1 MSVIVNGKYPDENN
15 RIQLTSQDIN
25 MSYSENISI
34 YGKIE
39 QLQSNVNGFND
50 TLGIIIG
57 NNNYVTINDKINNIY
72 TTKTSIAT
80 SIMNKGVKMPQTT
93 PFERYSEY
101 IDKIQCVTEQEL
113 PPQQQEQIK
122 YLVRFIDYDGT
133 VLKQESVLEGS
144 GITAPQLPS
153 HKNLVFFGWNNSFEK
168 VYNDLQIGAIYN
180 TVSNKCYFEL
190 QIQHDGDDAFI
201 SFNVEEVL
209 STVGG
214 NIVINWGDSI
224 IISENIALGQTGIFN
239 FKHTYSSKDI
249 YQIVV
254 EFTNLNVSFNRNC
267 FCDYEN
273 NLNYNYQLLSAKIGN
288 KITKINAYAFN
299 NCYRLKSVSL
309 PNGIKQISNF
319 SFQNCYML
327 ENINF
332 PVTLTV
338 LGKSVFNYCKSLQKI
353 TFPNG
358 INSIGDNC
366 FFGCSQLQKLVLIL
380 KNKECELG
388 QYLFGNCLQ
397 LKNVVYS
404 VNKIPSYCF
413 YQCYSLQNF
422 LNLISIISIGNN
434 SFQQC
439 TQLKNISLYV
449 TQIPSYCF
457 YNCYSLQNI
466 KINNK
471 ITRVGSNAF
480 YNCNSLENIK
490 FNYGV
495 QEISESAFE
504 SCTNLKT
511 IDLRSGLSS
520 IGNRAFYNCDSLQKI
535 TMSYESTSLER
546 NQFRFSE
553 STTIGSNAFYN
564 CMSLRD
570 LKITCLLSDGNYGD
584 VSIGTN
590 CFNNCINLQ
599 SFDLKANNV
608 TLGEGSFQNC
618 YELSLLNIEGNFKKY
633 ENRLFYNCKNLKE
646 ITIKQSITEIGGEV
660 FVGCYS
666 LQTVNV
672 QGKTP
677 AIIVQNSYDVNNIF
691 CIYVPNSSY
700 SNYKK
705 VWSYVEDKIIGNIT
719 EEEQLNIPLTF
730 VAQEVGATVKFEKIG
745 EYDISNFL
753 WRRGDGIDDGIGWLP
768 YEFGTQI
775 PVSGVNEKGQTVESV
790 QFCSFNSFLA
800 LSEQKYIHCVTKGKV
815 SAFGNVLSL
824 IDNRSITKQYCFYA
838 LFKDC
843 VDLITMPIFKST
855 ASAPY
860 CCKSMFEGCTS
871 LIQTKSFRIS
881 FISNNCFEYMFKDCT
896 SLIQNKGV
904 LTSSILSDYCYYGMF
919 QGCINLKNIYNL
931 SFDEAS
937 ISCCQRMFYGCTNL
951 LADIDLIIKSYSEN
965 SYKQMFENCK
975 NLKINVIFST
985 NHLAVSCC
993 ERMFC
998 GSGIFKTPENFSFYN
1013 FPEKCFKQMF
1023 MECQNL
1029 LNVTNL
1035 ISSQQHEQ
1043 TIEGMI
1049 KKYNSEFEDECC
1061 FMMFAGCKNIKNQPQ
1076 IFAKTIGNY
1085 SCEAMFT
1092 GTGLQHVNNITTDS
1106 LSEHSFA
1113 YMFGSYYD
1121 IKKYDGCN
1129 LIKDIPTIKSF
1140 SNNPIQLGDYSCL
1153 GMFSGCQSLE
1163 DISYQILGLFLS
1175 TKQGCYSQM
1184 FSGCHNL
1191 TGYVNQVIDGKKEK
1205 ILLPSMI
1212 LSNYCYEGMFE
1223 DCYSLTETPELPSSN
1238 TSKGCY
1244 SQMFSGCKNLTKI
1257 NEVKNFNAQYMYQSC
1272 FSQMFQNCILLQYFP
1287 RINGTF
1293 YSNDS
1298 CFGMF
1303 SGCTSLKEVQNYDGN
1318 DFNLSF
1324 SINGTADYV
1333 FSSMFQG
1340 CSNLGMTFNLP
1351 TTELSVGCYRD
1362 MFKNSGLT
1370 VVPELPSTKLYDECY
1385 YGMFQGSKVSLEEYT
1400 LPATELFRDCYSR
1413 MFCNCVELKR
1423 TPVLPS
1429 LTLVDS
1435 CYNEMFKGCSNL
1447 MQIHVN
1453 FEKWLEGATD
1463 NWVEGVGEGK
1473 ERTFY
1478 RNEKLNVIAR
1488 DSTVDMIKYLYSS
1501 SHIPQYWTIEPQI
1514 KIVEQVLCY
1523 FTTKEGV
1530 VENYSDN
1537 YFWHEGDVLSG
1548 VDFIDKVVFI
1558 YNDEDNTDKLY
1569 KNFSNILYFVN
1580 DEYLGIESQNS
1591 KTVKVDLNTL
1601 DFVNNNYKLFIG
1613 QQILIDNKDYIDIEG
1628 DNTIYTKFFTE
1639 SESYSIK
1646 DGVLVYNKIVGEQE
1660 EFIYSIEKLEKPI
1673 KLTNKTVDNLGVYNI
1688 PTKYDRDF
1696 NTVPVYIKQG
1706 EEFVQITDKLECQIY
1721 NLQKDDSVSDIQY
1734 VVGNNSECYEYIRTN
1749 EGNYVYN
1756 VEFVSDKEVCWFIN
1770 GEFHYSS
1777 NSKETTDNRI
1787 VYDIPLIVSQ
1797 INYSIKE
1804 QNNIT
1809 KQVIETESGLLKYN
1823 IPINV
1828 KEITYYLEGVGNTT
1842 SQIVQDMYGNLYY
1855 NIPYVQG
1862 VTLTYDVD
1870 GETFTS
1876 EYSIETIDGN
1886 YVYDISVY
1894 LEELSYI
1901 VDEYESSSNS
1911 CVKTLDNTY
1920 VYDIDAIYS
1929 SMINFV
1935 IVESRGVSSKIIGNE
1950 NNGEFYE
1957 ITTLKDQYGNLFNV
1971 SYIINDSLNVCSES
1985 IVLSFYNIPVYIDL
1999 NGNVEQI
2006 EYFFE
2011 GEENEWID
2019 VTSEVT
2025 SQLLSSIRA
2034 DFTFYGRTQGQLQLK
2049 KIDESQYE

>member
-397 LKNVVYS
+397 LKNVIYS

-471 ITRVGSNAF
+471 ITSVGSNAF

-495 QEISESAFE
+495 QEIRESAFE

-775 PVSGVNEKGQTVESV
+775 NVSGVNEKGQTVESV

-1113 YMFGSYYD
+1113 YMFGSYFD
-1121 IKKYDGCN
+1121 NKKYEGCN

-1272 FSQMFQNCILLQYFP
+1272 FSEMFQNCILLQYFP

-1293 YSNDS
+1293 YSNNS

-1303 SGCTSLKEVQNYDGN
+1303 RGCTSLKEVQNYDGN

-1333 FSSMFQG
+1333 FASMFQG
-1340 CSNLGMTFNLP
+1340 CSNLDMTFNLP
-1351 TTELSVGCYRD
+1351 TTELSVGCYH
-1362 MFKNSGLT
+1362 S
-1370 VVPELPSTKLYDECY
+1370 
-1385 YGMFQGSKVSLEEYT
+1385 
-1400 LPATELFRDCYSR
+1400 
-1413 MFCNCVELKR
+1413 
-1423 TPVLPS
+1423 
-1429 LTLVDS
+1429 
-1435 CYNEMFKGCSNL
+1435 MFKGCSSLTTTVQKLPATILSEYCYASMFEDCINIGSAPYQLLPSTELELHCYHSMFKGCSSLVYAPHLPAETLVDQCYSYMFSGCSNL
-1447 MQIHVN
+1447 SKISTN
-1453 FEKWLEGATD
+1453 FKKWLGSEQLSSDPSATD
-1463 NWVEGVGEGK
+1463 SSGTRNWVEGVNNEQG
-1473 ERTFY
+1473 RFI
-1478 RNEKLNVIAR
+1478 RNQELNIISPQSVI
-1488 DSTVDMIKYLYSS
+1488 DYIEYLYGVSR
-1501 SHIPQYWTIEPQI
+1501 IPQGWTIQPPLLRIQQ
-1514 KIVEQVLCY
+1514 KLCEY
-1523 FTTKEGV
+1523 MKQKQDSYED
-1530 VENYSDN
+1530 S
-1537 YFWHEGDVLSG
+1537 YFWHEDSMNTYL
-1548 VDFIDKVVFI
+1548 I
-1558 YNDEDNTDKLY
+1558 YNHIDNTDYLY
-1569 KNFSNILYFVN
+1569 KNFDFIEFYVDAYDDGYNYFQGGIYGSSPQMTKTIKIDLSQLDFENYQYKLDITGGISNTIDINKNGFF
-1580 DEYLGIESQNS
+1580 DEGM
-1591 KTVKVDLNTL
+1591 D
-1601 DFVNNNYKLFIG
+1601 DFVNTKIYG
-1613 QQILIDNKDYIDIEG
+1613 ID
-1628 DNTIYTKFFTE
+1628 
-1639 SESYSIK
+1639 SSCSIK
-1646 DGVLVYNKIVGEQE
+1646 NNVLVYNQLEQE
-1660 EFIYSIEKLEKPI
+1660 ISFNVLF
-1673 KLTNKTVDNLGVYNI
+1673 VDKYARR
-1688 PTKYDRDF
+1688 TK
-1696 NTVPVYIKQG
+1696 
-1706 EEFVQITDKLECQIY
+1706 QILSEQQIY
-1721 NLQKDDSVSDIQY
+1721 NIVYNGENIRYFLGGSEFETNQTIYKEVYYITSKYDQNNQILPVSYI
-1734 VVGNNSECYEYIRTN
+1734 VGNSGT
-1749 EGNYVYN
+1749 
-1756 VEFVSDKEVCWFIN
+1756 
-1770 GEFHYSS
+1770 SS
-1777 NSKETTDNRI
+1777 NVIKSIEGTY
-1787 VYDIPLIVSQ
+1787 VYDIVAQMNENSEYLPVIYKFDD
-1797 INYSIKE
+1797 IEE
-1804 QNNIT
+1804 QVT
-1809 KQVIETESGLLKYN
+1809 EVISDEN
-1823 IPINV
+1823 
-1828 KEITYYLEGVGNTT
+1828 
-1842 SQIVQDMYGNLYY
+1842 GNLYY
-1855 NIPYVQG
+1855 NIPVLVDEISYNIGQQQSVSTKQILESNGSYYYNIPVVYDQNGEVLQISYV
-1862 VTLTYDVD
+1862 Y
-1870 GETFTS
+1870 GEDTS
-1876 EYSIETIDGN
+1876 TTTSYVEISNGN
-1886 YVYDISVY
+1886 YVYDIMASIKQISYQIIVKRGATVEIVGDDY
-1894 LEELSYI
+1894 YNIPIVRDEYGNIFEVSYELSGEI
-1901 VDEYESSSNS
+1901 SSTS
-1911 CVKTLDNTY
+1911 D
-1920 VYDIDAIYS
+1920 YS
-1929 SMINFV
+1929 SID
-1935 IVESRGVSSKIIGNE
+1935 I
-1950 NNGEFYE
+1950 
-1957 ITTLKDQYGNLFNV
+1957 
-1971 SYIINDSLNVCSES
+1971 
-1985 IVLSFYNIPVYIDL
+1985 YNIPVSYDME
-1999 NGNVEQI
+1999 GNVEEI
-2006 EYFFE
+2006 RYSI
-2011 GEENEWID
+2011 GEQSGTPTILDPQPKSSILSSVKGNYTPIGK
-2019 VTSEVT
+2019 
-2025 SQLLSSIRA
+2025 QNGRILLS
-2034 DFTFYGRTQGQLQLK
+2034 
-2049 KIDESQYE
+2049 KIAEKEFE